1 MSSEM
6 NRVEESLIPKLRF
19 SEFRGSQ
26 PWKSDLLGN
35 LAEMRSG
42 GTPLSSVPE
51 YYDGDIP
58 WVSIAD
64 MTKAGKYIT
73 STGRNLTR
81 AGLENC
87 SAQIFP
93 VGTVMY
99 AMYASIGECS
109 ITELPLCSSQ
119 AILGI
124 SPSDSLFNQY
134 LYYYLILLKPKVKS
148 LGQHGTQ
155 ANLNKSIVQNLRF
168 PLPTLPEQQ
177 KIADCLSSLDELI
190 AAQSRKVELLK
201 THKKGLMQQL
211 FPMEGETVPR
221 LRFAG
226 FEGEWEVVTFGD
238 VFEFKSTNSLSRDQL
253 TLESGSIRNIHYG
266 DIHTKYQT
274 LFRVESEVVP
284 YIADIES
291 VERVS
296 TDSFLR
302 EGDLV
307 FADASEDTVDIGKSI
322 EIVSLNNEPVLAGMH
337 TILARPTF
345 NSFESGFAGYLM
357 KSLWVRNQIEREAQ
371 GTKVLGISPKRLAKI
386 RFSKPK
392 VVAEQRQIV
401 ELLVTLDDQITEETQ
416 RLESLNIHKK
426 GLMQG
431 LFPSVKEIEI

>member
-1 MSSEM
+1 MTPAEM
-6 NRVEESLIPKLRF
+6 GKTESPFIGSTKRTITKLGL
-19 SEFRGSQ
+19 SDCA
-26 PWKSDLLGN
+26 SDLLPINSVILSVRAPIGH
-35 LAEMRSG
+35 LAINT
-42 GTPLSSVPE
+42 TPMAFNQGCKGL
-51 YYDGDIP
+51 I
-58 WVSIAD
+58 
-64 MTKAGKYIT
+64 AGK
-73 STGRNLTR
+73 
-81 AGLENC
+81 
-87 SAQIFP
+87 
-93 VGTVMY
+93 
-99 AMYASIGECS
+99 
-109 ITELPLCSSQ
+109 
-119 AILGI
+119 
-124 SPSDSLFNQY
+124 SLDHRL
-134 LYYYLILLKPKVKS
+134 LYYSLHLAKSRLIDLGAGNTFKELSGSALKNFEIPVPPP
-148 LGQHGTQ
+148 
-155 ANLNKSIVQNLRF
+155 A
-168 PLPTLPEQQ
+168 EQQ

-190 AAQSRKVELLK
+190 AAQSRKVDLLK
-201 THKKGLMQQL
+201 THKKGLMQRL
-211 FPMEGETVPR
+211 FPREGETVPR

-238 VFEFKSTNSLSRDQL
+238 IFEFKPTNSLSRDQL

-274 LFRVESEVVP
+274 LFKVESEVVP

-322 EIVSLNNEPVLAGMH
+322 EIVSLYNEPVLAGMH
-337 TILARPTF
+337 TILARPTI

-386 RFSKPK
+386 RFTKPK

-401 ELLVTLDDQITEETQ
+401 ELLATLDDQITKETQ
-416 RLESLNIHKK
+416 CLESHKIHKK

-431 LFPSVKEIEI
+431 LFPTKNS